1 MISYVL
7 CNLPFSRN
15 QPLGMADDLHTG
27 ILKNETVIL
36 KSLRGTEKNKKIGS
50 CDLN

>member
-27 ILKNETVIL
+27 ILKNETIIL
-36 KSLRGTEKNKKIGS
+36 KTLRGTKKKQE
-50 CDLN
+50 DWLL